1 MGAICCKLWRRGGD
15 TGGGVATCGSSGA
28 SGELARGGK
37 GTGGGI
43 RKGFA
48 CFFGGVVG
56 ITLGETAGIRRG
68 TAVGRI
74 TVGVQDIVLVGGF
87 VVTCWKMV
95 ANCCRAFICS
105 SPISDNGAAG
115 AGCWRV
121 RLSSVTAMLAFSEE
135 ELNRI
140 LESCVKNKLCLIG

>member
-48 CFFGGVVG
+48 CFFGGIVG

-68 TAVGRI
+68 TVVGSI
-74 TVGVQDIVLVGGF
+74 FMGVRAIVFVGGF
-87 VVTCWKMV
+87 VVACWKIV
-95 ANCCRAFICS
+95 AKCYRASIFL
-105 SPISDNGAAG
+105 SPILENGAAG
-115 AGCWRV
+115 VGCWR
-121 RLSSVTAMLAFSEE
+121 A
-135 ELNRI
+135 
-140 LESCVKNKLCLIG
+140 